1 MFRKLI
7 AAWAIFAATTSLI
20 RTVSLAS
27 PDSPPSPG
35 VDANGSLL
43 PDSTDE
49 TITVGSVTRE
59 HTEADKSSLVDT
71 IGKYFLVRKS
81 FLTSDDAS
89 EPAKFSWT
97 KSKGESSFYELD
109 FALGLNPKG
118 FPFLHNGYS
127 TPGWDVNWKI
137 QPTFEA
143 HTSTKVKA
151 EQDSLS
157 GRLPVSLYFQPNR
170 DDAFISQHKV
180 MISMVYETDRYQET
194 ATFGGDFYY
203 TPTIPALAA
212 GVEQSS
218 GDLTFRW
225 RPFIGVEGGHIL
237 ENDNGALDPSKSEFF
252 RFVFKLHAD
261 LWIGKQFALAGDYS
275 MRSELIGRRETHPYV
290 EASPTLFLDKDH
302 HFSVGL
308 SYKRGK
314 TTPDFS
320 EVNSFNAWV
329 GLLF

>member
-1 MFRKLI
+1 MFRKL
-7 AAWAIFAATTSLI
+7 AAVWAIFAVTPCLI
-20 RTVSLAS
+20 GNKCLAS
-27 PDSPPSPG
+27 PDSPPSLG

-49 TITVGSVTRE
+49 TITVGTVTGGAPE
-59 HTEADKSSLVDT
+59 TDKSSLLDD
-71 IGKYFLVRKS
+71 IGNYFLFRKS

-109 FALGLNPKG
+109 FALGLNPQG

-127 TPGWDVNWKI
+127 TRDWDVNWKI

-143 HTSTKVKA
+143 HTSTKTKA

-170 DDAFISQHKV
+170 EDAFISQHKV
-180 MISMVYETDRYQET
+180 AISMVYETDRHQET
-194 ATFGGDFYY
+194 ATFGGDLYY

-212 GVEQSS
+212 GIEQSS

-225 RPFIGVEGGHIL
+225 RPFVGVEGGHIL

-261 LWIGKQFALAGDYS
+261 LWIGKQFVLAADYS
-275 MRSELIGRRETHPYV
+275 MRTELIGRNETHPYV
-290 EASPTLFLDKDH
+290 EVSPTLFLDKDR

-320 EVNSFNAWV
+320 DINSINAWV